1 MQISSTSTAYGGGE
15 AQRLLSMLLQQQAQ
29 AQGVAAGQDVPG
41 AADSPSPPPSPP
53 QPAASGPS
61 ATQFASATLASLMT
75 TQQQG
80 PPSSTDIANK
90 VIGAVDTDGDGQLS
104 LAEIEKA
111 LGADTTSGTDA
122 ASQAFAKLDTNGD
135 GKISADE
142 LASALDAKKA
152 ADASSTGGPG
162 GVHHHHH
169 HAHHASSAD
178 LAQQI
183 FGQADAN
190 GDGALS
196 ADEIS
201 SALGQDATSASTSL
215 TQAIAKLDTNGDG
228 SLSTAELTAAI
239 DAFRAAHKH
248 GSADAQS
255 QTASTQAVTA

>member
-1 MQISSTSTAYGGGE
+1 
-15 AQRLLSMLLQQQAQ
+15 
-29 AQGVAAGQDVPG
+29 
-41 AADSPSPPPSPP
+41 
-53 QPAASGPS
+53 
-61 ATQFASATLASLMT
+61 MT

-90 VIGAVDTDGDGQLS
+90 VIGAVDADGDGQLS

-122 ASQAFAKLDTNGD
+122 SSQANMGQAFAKLDANGD

-152 ADASSTGGPG
+152 ADSSSVAGPG
-162 GVHHHHH
+162 GVHRHH

-201 SALGQDATSASTSL
+201 LALGQDAQGSATSATTSL

-248 GSADAQS
+248 GSADARS

>member
-1 MQISSTSTAYGGGE
+1 
-15 AQRLLSMLLQQQAQ
+15 MLLQQQGQ
-29 AQGVAAGQDVPG
+29 PQGLGAGQDLPG
-41 AADSPSPPPSPP
+41 AAAPASAAPSPP
-53 QPAASGPS
+53 QPTSSGPS

-104 LAEIEKA
+104 LDEIEKA

-135 GKISADE
+135 GKISTDE

-152 ADASSTGGPG
+152 ADASSGAGPS
-162 GVHHHHH
+162 GVHHHH

-183 FGQADAN
+183 FGQADSN

-201 SALGQDATSASTSL
+201 SALGQDASSATTSL

-228 SLSTAELTAAI
+228 SLSTAELSAAI

-248 GSADAQS
+248 GSADAQP

>member
-15 AQRLLSMLLQQQAQ
+15 AQRLLSMLLQQQ
-29 AQGVAAGQDVPG
+29 GAGAGKDLPG
-41 AADSPSPPPSPP
+41 AAAPASGAPSPP
-53 QPAASGPS
+53 QPTSNGPS
-61 ATQFASATLASLMT
+61 AARFASATLASLMT

-104 LAEIEKA
+104 LDEIEKA

-142 LASALDAKKA
+142 LASALDARKA
-152 ADASSTGGPG
+152 ADASSGAGPS
-162 GVHHHHH
+162 GVHHHH

-201 SALGQDATSASTSL
+201 SALGQDAQSAATSL

>member
-1 MQISSTSTAYGGGE
+1 MQISSTSTAYGGSE
-15 AQRLLSMLLQQQAQ
+15 AQRLLSMLLPQQGQS
-29 AQGVAAGQDVPG
+29 GTGAGQELPG
-41 AADSPSPPPSPP
+41 AADSANPPPTPP
-53 QPAASGPS
+53 QPTGSGSSAA
-61 ATQFASATLASLMT
+61 QFASATLASLLT
-75 TQQQG
+75 TQQG

-104 LAEIEKA
+104 LDEIEKA
-111 LGADTTSGTDA
+111 LGSDTTSGTDA
-122 ASQAFAKLDTNGD
+122 ASQAFAKLDANGD

-142 LASALDAKKA
+142 LSSALDAKKA
-152 ADASSTGGPG
+152 TDASSTGGAG
-162 GVHHHHH
+162 GVHHHR

-201 SALGQDATSASTSL
+201 SALGQDAAGATTGL
-215 TQAIAKLDTNGDG
+215 TQQIAKLDTNGDG

-255 QTASTQAVTA
+255 QAASTQAVTA